1 MYRRISTSFWGYQP
15 MLSFLNIM
23 DVRNHLVDVS
33 SFFLFEATGD
43 SQDNCDPAAEGD
55 VGHVDIAMA
64 DDDAESFS
72 YDMFDALRDNEL
84 EDCDPQAFV
93 LHESSDDEDD
103 DAGHEE
109 EVEEEEAHSCQTWN
123 SEHNWN
129 PTGHQ
134 KSGASVDSRKDQLMT
149 EAEKSRRFWEACL
162 AS

>member
-1 MYRRISTSFWGYQP
+1 
-15 MLSFLNIM
+15 M

-64 DDDAESFS
+64 DDDAESCS
-72 YDMFDALRDNEL
+72 YDLSDVPRDNEFD
-84 EDCDPQAFV
+84 DCDPQPFV
-93 LHESSDDEDD
+93 LHDSSDDEDD
-103 DAGHEE
+103 DGGHDEEE
-109 EVEEEEAHSCQTWN
+109 EVEEEEGHSYQTWN

-149 EAEKSRRFWEACL
+149 EAEKSRRFWESCL